1 MINNVCGGYVD
12 EGGGDCYSISNQ
24 QMQSN
29 IYAAERFLQ

>member
-24 QMQSN
+24 QMQKV
-29 IYAAERFLQ
+29 IFMLQ